1 MTDFEIIFSI
11 LKKVIYDEAKS
22 ADMINYYADKAS
34 NLPLITRTVYGVL
47 ENKIYIDYMIRKL
60 SDIRL
65 KKIHENVLVILEIG
79 IYNIH
84 FLESKDYAT
93 VDKLV
98 DLTKKK
104 NKRSTGFVNAI
115 LREFIR
121 EEKEIATIYENDDI
135 KSLSIRYSFPE
146 EITRYI
152 YDFYGMDYTKAYL
165 RDADRIKNLAIRVNS
180 LKINREELKNKLID
194 GGFIVEEGNISNMSL
209 IVKNPAG
216 LASSKLFKEG
226 FFTIQQEAS
235 MKTVEVLDPKE
246 NTKILDLCAAPGTKT
261 SYLAEYTKNTAKIVA
276 NDLAK
281 SKNKLILENIERLGL
296 KNISL
301 TNYDA
306 SSFVEDFKDGFDYVL
321 VDAPCSGLG
330 VVGRKPEIRYNRN
343 KETIVRLANLQ
354 REILE
359 NALKYL
365 KKGGFL
371 VYSTCT
377 IGPLENRDNF
387 KFLMDKE
394 NLELVDINGE
404 DFIEY
409 KSFETMTDGFF
420 ISKFRKKYD

>member
-1 MTDFEIIFSI
+1 
-11 LKKVIYDEAKS
+11 
-22 ADMINYYADKAS
+22 MINFYADKAS
-34 NLPLITRTVYGVL
+34 NLPLITKTVYGVL

-115 LREFIR
+115 LRGFIR

-165 RDADRIKNLAIRVNS
+165 RDADRVKNLAIRVNS
-180 LKINREELKNKLID
+180 LKTNKKELKNKLIN
-194 GGFIVEEGNISNMSL
+194 GGFKVEEGNISNMSL

-216 LASSKLFKEG
+216 LASSKFFKAG

-246 NTKILDLCAAPGTKT
+246 NTRILDLCAAPGTKT

-330 VVGRKPEIRYNRN
+330 VVGRKPEIRYNRS

-359 NALKYL
+359 NALKYV

-394 NLELVDINGE
+394 NLELVAINGE

>member
-22 ADMINYYADKAS
+22 ADMINFFENKAS

-47 ENKIYIDYMIRKL
+47 ENKIYLDYMIRKL

-79 IYNIH
+79 VYNIH

-121 EEKEIATIYENDDI
+121 DEKEIATIYENDDI

-165 RDADRIKNLAIRVNS
+165 RDADRVKNLAIRVNS
-180 LKINREELKNKLID
+180 LKTNKKELKNKLID
-194 GGFIVEEGNISNMSL
+194 DGFKVEEGNISNISL

-216 LASSKLFKEG
+216 LASSKLFKTG

-246 NTKILDLCAAPGTKT
+246 NTRILDLCAAPGTKT

-296 KNISL
+296 ENISL

-359 NALKYL
+359 NALKYV

-394 NLELVDINGE
+394 NLELVAINGE

>member
-22 ADMINYYADKAS
+22 ADMINFFENKAT

-47 ENKIYIDYMIRKL
+47 ENKIYLDYMIRKL

-121 EEKEIATIYENDDI
+121 DEKEIATIYENDDI

-180 LKINREELKNKLID
+180 LKTNREELKNKLID
-194 GGFIVEEGNISNMSL
+194 DGFKVEEGNISNKSL

-216 LASSKLFKEG
+216 LASSKLFKAG

-246 NTKILDLCAAPGTKT
+246 NTRILDLCAAPGTKT

-306 SSFVEDFKDGFDYVL
+306 SSFVEEFKDEFDYVL

-330 VVGRKPEIRYNRN
+330 VVGRKPEIRYNRS

-387 KFLMDKE
+387 KFLKDKE

>member
-47 ENKIYIDYMIRKL
+47 ENKIYLDYTIRKL

-121 EEKEIATIYENDDI
+121 DEKEIATIYENDDI

-180 LKINREELKNKLID
+180 LKTNREELKNKLID
-194 GGFIVEEGNISNMSL
+194 DGFKVEEGNISNMSL

-216 LASSKLFKEG
+216 LASSKLFKAG

-246 NTKILDLCAAPGTKT
+246 NTRILDLCAAPGTKT

-306 SSFVEDFKDGFDYVL
+306 SSFVEEFKDEFDYVL

-330 VVGRKPEIRYNRN
+330 VVGRKPEIRYNRS

-359 NALKYL
+359 SALKYV

-387 KFLMDKE
+387 KFLKDKE

>member
-22 ADMINYYADKAS
+22 ADMINFYADKAS

-47 ENKIYIDYMIRKL
+47 ENKIYLDYMIRKL

-121 EEKEIATIYENDDI
+121 DEKEIATIYENDDI

-180 LKINREELKNKLID
+180 LKTNREDLKIKLID
-194 GGFIVEEGNISNMSL
+194 GGFKVEEGNISNMSL

-216 LASSKLFKEG
+216 LASSKLFKAG

-261 SYLAEYTKNTAKIVA
+261 SYLAEYTNNTAKIVA

-306 SSFVEDFKDGFDYVL
+306 SSFVEEFKDEFDYVL

-330 VVGRKPEIRYNRN
+330 VVGRKPEIRYNRS

-354 REILE
+354 REILK
-359 NALKYL
+359 NALKYV

-394 NLELVDINGE
+394 NLGLVDINGE

>member
-22 ADMINYYADKAS
+22 ADMINFYADKAS

-47 ENKIYIDYMIRKL
+47 ENKIYLDYMIRKL

-165 RDADRIKNLAIRVNS
+165 RDADRVKNLAIRVNS
-180 LKINREELKNKLID
+180 LKTNREELKNKLID
-194 GGFIVEEGNISNMSL
+194 DGFKVEEGDISNMSL

-216 LASSKLFKEG
+216 LASSKLFKAG

-246 NTKILDLCAAPGTKT
+246 NTRILDLCAAPGTKT

-306 SSFVEDFKDGFDYVL
+306 SSFVEDFKDRFDYVL

-330 VVGRKPEIRYNRN
+330 VVGRKPEIRYNRS

-359 NALKYL
+359 NALKYV

-394 NLELVDINGE
+394 NLELVAINGE

>member
-11 LKKVIYDEAKS
+11 LKKVIYDGAKS
-22 ADMINYYADKAS
+22 ANMINFFENKAS
-34 NLPLITRTVYGVL
+34 NLPLITKTVYGVL

-115 LREFIR
+115 LRGFIR

-165 RDADRIKNLAIRVNS
+165 RDADRVKNLAIRVNS
-180 LKINREELKNKLID
+180 LKTNKKELKNKLIN
-194 GGFIVEEGNISNMSL
+194 GGFKVEEGNISNMSL
-209 IVKNPAG
+209 IAKNPAG
-216 LASSKLFKEG
+216 LASSKLFKAG

-246 NTKILDLCAAPGTKT
+246 NSRILDLCAAPGTKT
-261 SYLAEYTKNTAKIVA
+261 SYLAEYTNNTAKIVA

-330 VVGRKPEIRYNRN
+330 VVGRKPEIRYNRS

-359 NALKYL
+359 NAIKYV

-387 KFLMDKE
+387 KLLMDKE
-394 NLELVDINGE
+394 NLELVAINGE

>member
-22 ADMINYYADKAS
+22 ADMINFYADKAS

-165 RDADRIKNLAIRVNS
+165 RDADRVKNLAIRVNS
-180 LKINREELKNKLID
+180 LKTNREELKNKLID
-194 GGFIVEEGNISNMSL
+194 DGFKVEEGDISNMSL

-216 LASSKLFKEG
+216 LASSKLFKAG

-246 NTKILDLCAAPGTKT
+246 NSRILDLCAAPGTKT

-330 VVGRKPEIRYNRN
+330 VVGRKPEIRYNRS

-359 NALKYL
+359 NALKYV

-394 NLELVDINGE
+394 NLELAAINGE

>member
-47 ENKIYIDYMIRKL
+47 ENKIYLDYMIRKL

-121 EEKEIATIYENDDI
+121 DEKEIATIYENDDI

-165 RDADRIKNLAIRVNS
+165 RDADRVKNLAIRVNS
-180 LKINREELKNKLID
+180 LKTNEEELKNKLID
-194 GGFIVEEGNISNMSL
+194 DGFKVEEGNISNMSL

-216 LASSKLFKEG
+216 LASSKLFKAG

-246 NTKILDLCAAPGTKT
+246 NTRILDLCAAPGTKT

-296 KNISL
+296 ENISL

-359 NALKYL
+359 NALKYV

-394 NLELVDINGE
+394 NLELVAINGE

>member
-47 ENKIYIDYMIRKL
+47 ENKIYLDYMIRKL

-104 NKRSTGFVNAI
+104 NKRSIGFVNAI

-121 EEKEIATIYENDDI
+121 DEKEIATIYENDDI

-194 GGFIVEEGNISNMSL
+194 GGFKVEEGNISNMSL

-216 LASSKLFKEG
+216 LASSKLFKAG

-306 SSFVEDFKDGFDYVL
+306 SSFVEEFKAEFDYVL

-330 VVGRKPEIRYNRN
+330 VVGRKPEIRYNRS

-359 NALKYL
+359 NALKYV

>member
-1 MTDFEIIFSI
+1 
-11 LKKVIYDEAKS
+11 
-22 ADMINYYADKAS
+22 MINFFENKAS
-34 NLPLITRTVYGVL
+34 NLPLITKTVYGVL

-60 SDIRL
+60 SDIRF

-121 EEKEIATIYENDDI
+121 DEKEIATIYENDDI

-194 GGFIVEEGNISNMSL
+194 DGFKAEEGNISSMSL

-216 LASSKLFKEG
+216 LASSKLFKAG

-246 NTKILDLCAAPGTKT
+246 NSRILDLCAAPGTKT

-281 SKNKLILENIERLGL
+281 SKNKLILENIERVGL

-330 VVGRKPEIRYNRN
+330 VVGRKPEIRYNRS

-359 NALKYL
+359 NALKYV

-394 NLELVDINGE
+394 NLELVAINGE
-404 DFIEY
+404 DFIEF

>member
-47 ENKIYIDYMIRKL
+47 ENKIYLDYMIRKL

-121 EEKEIATIYENDDI
+121 DEKEIATIYENDDI

-165 RDADRIKNLAIRVNS
+165 RDADRVKNLAIRVNS
-180 LKINREELKNKLID
+180 LKTNKKELKNKLID
-194 GGFIVEEGNISNMSL
+194 DGFKVEEGDISNMSL

-216 LASSKLFKEG
+216 LASSKFFKAG

-246 NTKILDLCAAPGTKT
+246 NTRILDLCAAPGTKT

-330 VVGRKPEIRYNRN
+330 VVGRKPEIRYNRS

-359 NALKYL
+359 NALKYV

-394 NLELVDINGE
+394 NLELVAINGE

>member
-22 ADMINYYADKAS
+22 ADMINFFENEAT

-47 ENKIYIDYMIRKL
+47 ENKIYLDYMIRKL

-121 EEKEIATIYENDDI
+121 DEKEIATIYENDDI

-180 LKINREELKNKLID
+180 LKTNREELKNKLID
-194 GGFIVEEGNISNMSL
+194 GGFKVEEGNISNMSL

-216 LASSKLFKEG
+216 LASSKLFKAG

-261 SYLAEYTKNTAKIVA
+261 SYLAEYTNNTAKIVA

-306 SSFVEDFKDGFDYVL
+306 SSFVEEFKDEFDYVL

-330 VVGRKPEIRYNRN
+330 VVGRKPEIRYNRS

-354 REILE
+354 REILK
-359 NALKYL
+359 NALKYV

-394 NLELVDINGE
+394 NLGLVDINGE

>member
-47 ENKIYIDYMIRKL
+47 ENKIYLDYMIRKL

-121 EEKEIATIYENDDI
+121 DEKEIATIYENDDI

-165 RDADRIKNLAIRVNS
+165 RDAGRVKNLAIRVNL
-180 LKINREELKNKLID
+180 LKTNEEELKNKLID
-194 GGFIVEEGNISNMSL
+194 DGFKVEEGNISNMSL

-216 LASSKLFKEG
+216 LASSKFFKAG

-246 NTKILDLCAAPGTKT
+246 NTRILDLCAAPGTKT

-306 SSFVEDFKDGFDYVL
+306 SSFVEDFKDRFDYVL

-330 VVGRKPEIRYNRN
+330 VVGRKPEIRYNRS

-359 NALKYL
+359 NALKYV

-394 NLELVDINGE
+394 NLELAAINGE

>member
-47 ENKIYIDYMIRKL
+47 ENKIYLDYMIRKL

-121 EEKEIATIYENDDI
+121 DEKEIATIYENDDI

-180 LKINREELKNKLID
+180 LKTNREELKNKLID
-194 GGFIVEEGNISNMSL
+194 YGFKVEEGNISNMSL

-216 LASSKLFKEG
+216 LAFTKLFKAG

-246 NTKILDLCAAPGTKT
+246 NTRILDLCAAPGTKT

-306 SSFVEDFKDGFDYVL
+306 SSFVEDFKDEFDYVL

-330 VVGRKPEIRYNRN
+330 VVGRKPEIRYNRS

-359 NALKYL
+359 NALKYV

-387 KFLMDKE
+387 KFLKDKE

>member
-22 ADMINYYADKAS
+22 ADMINFYADEAS

-47 ENKIYIDYMIRKL
+47 ENKIYLDYMIRKL

-121 EEKEIATIYENDDI
+121 EEEEIATIYENDDI

-165 RDADRIKNLAIRVNS
+165 RDADRVKNLAIRVNS
-180 LKINREELKNKLID
+180 LKTNKKELKNKLID
-194 GGFIVEEGNISNMSL
+194 DGFKVEEGNISNISL

-216 LASSKLFKEG
+216 LASSKLFKAG

-246 NTKILDLCAAPGTKT
+246 NTRILDLCAAPGTKT

-296 KNISL
+296 ENISL

-359 NALKYL
+359 NALKYV

-394 NLELVDINGE
+394 NLELVAINGE

>member
-22 ADMINYYADKAS
+22 ADMINFYADKAS

-47 ENKIYIDYMIRKL
+47 ENKIYLDYMIRKL

-165 RDADRIKNLAIRVNS
+165 RDADRVKNLAIRVNS
-180 LKINREELKNKLID
+180 LKTNREELKNKLID
-194 GGFIVEEGNISNMSL
+194 DGFKVEEGDITNMSL

-216 LASSKLFKEG
+216 LASSKLFKAG

-246 NTKILDLCAAPGTKT
+246 NTRILDLCAAPGTKT

-306 SSFVEDFKDGFDYVL
+306 SSFVEDFKDRFDYVL

-330 VVGRKPEIRYNRN
+330 VVGRKPEIRYNRS

-359 NALKYL
+359 NALKYV

-394 NLELVDINGE
+394 NLELVAINGE

>member
-22 ADMINYYADKAS
+22 ADMINFYADKAS

-47 ENKIYIDYMIRKL
+47 ENKIYLDYMIRKL

-121 EEKEIATIYENDDI
+121 DEKEIATIYENDDI

-180 LKINREELKNKLID
+180 LKTNREELKNKLID
-194 GGFIVEEGNISNMSL
+194 GGFKVEEGDISNMSL

-216 LASSKLFKEG
+216 LASSKLFKAG

-235 MKTVEVLDPKE
+235 MKTVEALDPKE

-261 SYLAEYTKNTAKIVA
+261 SYLAEYTNNTAKIVA

-306 SSFVEDFKDGFDYVL
+306 SSFVEEFKDEFDYVL

-330 VVGRKPEIRYNRN
+330 VVGRKPEIRYNRS

-359 NALKYL
+359 NALKYV

-387 KFLMDKE
+387 KFLKDKK

>member
-47 ENKIYIDYMIRKL
+47 ENKIYLDYMIRKL

-165 RDADRIKNLAIRVNS
+165 RDADRVKNLAIRVNS
-180 LKINREELKNKLID
+180 LKTNKKELKNKLID
-194 GGFIVEEGNISNMSL
+194 DGFKVEEGDISNMSL

-216 LASSKLFKEG
+216 LASSKFFKAG

-246 NTKILDLCAAPGTKT
+246 NSRILDLCAAPGTKT

-330 VVGRKPEIRYNRN
+330 VVGRKPEIRYNRS

-359 NALKYL
+359 NALKYV

-394 NLELVDINGE
+394 NLELVAINGE

>member
-1 MTDFEIIFSI
+1 
-11 LKKVIYDEAKS
+11 
-22 ADMINYYADKAS
+22 MINFFENKAS
-34 NLPLITRTVYGVL
+34 NLPLITKTVYGVL

-79 IYNIH
+79 VYNIH

-121 EEKEIATIYENDDI
+121 DEKEIATIYENDDI

-165 RDADRIKNLAIRVNS
+165 RDADRVKNLAIRVNS
-180 LKINREELKNKLID
+180 LKTNREELKNKLID
-194 GGFIVEEGNISNMSL
+194 DGFKVEEGDISNMSL

-216 LASSKLFKEG
+216 LASSKLFKAG

-246 NTKILDLCAAPGTKT
+246 NTRILDLCAAPGTKT

-306 SSFVEDFKDGFDYVL
+306 SSFVEDFKDRFDYVL

-330 VVGRKPEIRYNRN
+330 VVGRKPEIRYNRS

-359 NALKYL
+359 NALKYV
-365 KKGGFL
+365 KKGGFI

-394 NLELVDINGE
+394 NLELVAINGE

>member
-22 ADMINYYADKAS
+22 ADMINFYADKAS

-47 ENKIYIDYMIRKL
+47 ENKIYLDYMIRKL

-121 EEKEIATIYENDDI
+121 DEKEIATIYENDDI

-180 LKINREELKNKLID
+180 LKTNREELKNKLID
-194 GGFIVEEGNISNMSL
+194 GGFKVEEGDISNMSL

-216 LASSKLFKEG
+216 LASSKLFKAG

-246 NTKILDLCAAPGTKT
+246 NTRILDLCAAPGTKT
-261 SYLAEYTKNTAKIVA
+261 SYLAEYTNNTAKIVA

-296 KNISL
+296 KNINL

-306 SSFVEDFKDGFDYVL
+306 SSFVEEFKDEFDYVL

-330 VVGRKPEIRYNRN
+330 VVGRKPEIRYNRS

-359 NALKYL
+359 NALKYV

-377 IGPLENRDNF
+377 IGPLENRNNF
-387 KFLMDKE
+387 KFLKDKE

>member
-47 ENKIYIDYMIRKL
+47 ENKIYLDYMIRKL

-121 EEKEIATIYENDDI
+121 EEEEIATIYENDDI

-165 RDADRIKNLAIRVNS
+165 RDADRVKKQAIRVNS
-180 LKINREELKNKLID
+180 LKTNKKELKNKLID
-194 GGFIVEEGNISNMSL
+194 DGFKVEEGNISNISL

-216 LASSKLFKEG
+216 LASSKLFKTG

-246 NTKILDLCAAPGTKT
+246 NTRILDLCAAPGTKT

-296 KNISL
+296 ENISL

-359 NALKYL
+359 NALKYV

-394 NLELVDINGE
+394 NLELVAINGE

>member
-47 ENKIYIDYMIRKL
+47 ENKIYLDYMIRKL

-121 EEKEIATIYENDDI
+121 DEKEIATIYENDDI

-165 RDADRIKNLAIRVNS
+165 RDADRVKNLAIRVNS
-180 LKINREELKNKLID
+180 LKTNEEELKNKLID
-194 GGFIVEEGNISNMSL
+194 DGFKVEEGNISNISL

-216 LASSKLFKEG
+216 LASSKLFKTG

-246 NTKILDLCAAPGTKT
+246 NTRILDLCAAPGTKT

-296 KNISL
+296 ENISL

-330 VVGRKPEIRYNRN
+330 VVGRKPEIRYNRS

-359 NALKYL
+359 NALKYV

-394 NLELVDINGE
+394 NLELVAINGE

>member
-47 ENKIYIDYMIRKL
+47 ENKIYLDYMIRKL

-104 NKRSTGFVNAI
+104 NKRSSGFVNAI

-121 EEKEIATIYENDDI
+121 DEKEIATIYENDDI

-146 EITRYI
+146 EITKYI

-180 LKINREELKNKLID
+180 LKTNREDLKIKLID
-194 GGFIVEEGNISNMSL
+194 GGFKVEEGDISNMSL

-216 LASSKLFKEG
+216 LASSKLFKAG

-261 SYLAEYTKNTAKIVA
+261 SYLAEYTNNTAKIVA

-306 SSFVEDFKDGFDYVL
+306 SSFVEEFKDGFDYVL

-330 VVGRKPEIRYNRN
+330 VVGRKPEIRYNRS

-359 NALKYL
+359 NALKYV

-387 KFLMDKE
+387 KFLKHKE

>member
-11 LKKVIYDEAKS
+11 LKKVIYGEAKS

-47 ENKIYIDYMIRKL
+47 ENKIYLDYMIRKL

-121 EEKEIATIYENDDI
+121 DEKEIATIYENDDI

-165 RDADRIKNLAIRVNS
+165 RDADRVKNLAIRVNS
-180 LKINREELKNKLID
+180 LKANREELKNKLID
-194 GGFIVEEGNISNMSL
+194 GGFKVAEGKISNKSL

-216 LASSKLFKEG
+216 LASSKLFKTG

-246 NTKILDLCAAPGTKT
+246 NTRILDLCAAPGTKT

-296 KNISL
+296 ENISL

-330 VVGRKPEIRYNRN
+330 VVGRKPEIRYNRS

-359 NALKYL
+359 NALKYV

-394 NLELVDINGE
+394 NLELVAINGE

>member
-22 ADMINYYADKAS
+22 ADMINFFENKAS

-47 ENKIYIDYMIRKL
+47 ENKIYLDYMIRKL

-79 IYNIH
+79 VYNIH

-121 EEKEIATIYENDDI
+121 DEKEIATIYENDDI

-165 RDADRIKNLAIRVNS
+165 RDADRVKNLAIRVNS
-180 LKINREELKNKLID
+180 LKTNKKELKNKLID
-194 GGFIVEEGNISNMSL
+194 DGFKVEEGDISNMSL

-216 LASSKLFKEG
+216 LASSKFFKAG

-246 NTKILDLCAAPGTKT
+246 NTRILDLCAAPGTKT

-330 VVGRKPEIRYNRN
+330 VVGRKPEIRYNRS

-359 NALKYL
+359 NALKYV

-394 NLELVDINGE
+394 NLELVAINGE